1 MFYPR
6 QNTVLTLY
14 FALGMMGEVGT
25 GDIDALESIIE
36 SLVNTLKF
44 VNGLAGDEANH
55 QNGESKTPKKLAA
68 HFSSF
73 LLRKKF

>member
-1 MFYPR
+1 MISMFYPR

-14 FALGMMGEVGT
+14 FALGMMGEVGM

-44 VNGLAGDEANH
+44 VNGLAGDEVNH
-55 QNGESKTPKKLAA
+55 QNRESKPPKNLGA
-68 HFSSF
+68 FFISG
-73 LLRKKF
+73 